1 MGRFCFCALASFC
14 FVRNDLWDC
23 VGSGQQRERERER
36 ERDVSV
42 GSRRV
47 GLPASCAVL
56 REMLLVVG
64 SWWKGSRDVGG
75 LCVGKP

>member
-1 MGRFCFCALASFC
+1 MTCGTALVPVS
-14 FVRNDLWDC
+14 
-23 VGSGQQRERERER
+23 RERER

-42 GSRRV
+42 GFRGV

-56 REMLLVVG
+56 REMLLVVA
-64 SWWKGSRDVGG
+64 SWWKCSRDVGG